1 MMMKALIGVMPENE
15 FRQRVMAIVSNE
27 YFPEENEPKI
37 WFSSLNAVAQILS
50 PENLALLDMMDREK
64 PESISQLARLAGRAV
79 SNLSA
84 TLSTL
89 EKHGFVKKVKGKNCM
104 KPVALYTEFVI
115 HTAHFPAKKA
125 SDAA

>member
-1 MMMKALIGVMPENE
+1 MKALIGVMPENE

-27 YFPEENEPKI
+27 YLPEEIEPKI

-64 PESISQLARLAGRAV
+64 PESISQLAQLAGRAV

>member
-27 YFPEENEPKI
+27 YLPEENESKI

>member
-1 MMMKALIGVMPENE
+1 MKALIGVMPENE

-27 YFPEENEPKI
+27 YLPEENESKI

>member
-1 MMMKALIGVMPENE
+1 MKALIGVMPENE

-27 YFPEENEPKI
+27 YLPEENEPKI

-64 PESISQLARLAGRAV
+64 PESISQLAQLAGRAV

>member
-27 YFPEENEPKI
+27 YLPEENEPKI

-84 TLSTL
+84 TLSTR

>member
-1 MMMKALIGVMPENE
+1 MKALIGVMPENE

-50 PENLALLDMMDREK
+50 PEKLALLDVMDREK

>member
-1 MMMKALIGVMPENE
+1 MKALIGVMPENE

-27 YFPEENEPKI
+27 YLPEENEPKI
-37 WFSSLNAVAQILS
+37 WFCSLNAVAQILS

-64 PESISQLARLAGRAV
+64 PESISQLAQLAGRAV